1 MQAPGK
7 NFFVFANPAAAP
19 FPSPPPAGERQEKR
33 RLPLPFRGEKIK
45 YLCGIFTFFPAP
57 CNASF
62 TSA

>member
-33 RLPLPFRGEKIK
+33 RLPLPFRGEKNQ
-45 YLCGIFTFFPAP
+45 IFMRYIHIFPRP
-57 CNASF
+57 V
-62 TSA
+62 